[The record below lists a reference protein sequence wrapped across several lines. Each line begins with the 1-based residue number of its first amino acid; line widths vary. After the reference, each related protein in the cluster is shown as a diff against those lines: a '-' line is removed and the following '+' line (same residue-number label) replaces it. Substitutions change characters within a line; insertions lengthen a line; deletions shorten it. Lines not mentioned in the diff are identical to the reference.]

1 MINLH
6 QLLPFHLLC
15 NKNTKKEINFA
26 VYFYLV
32 KKLKTNIMLKHFII
46 LLSFLF
52 VQQSFGQAI
61 KISDA
66 RKLDTPS
73 VVTVRGIVTNGTE
86 LGQTIRY
93 FQDSTGGLSAFYSA
107 AGLPAF
113 ANVKRGNVLEV
124 TGKLKLF
131 RGLLEIDPIQSFTIL
146 DSNKTVAPLSIDTS
160 GMVEANECKL
170 VKLPFGTFT
179 ASNDVT
185 FLGNKSYEIN
195 IGAKKIVVR
204 INNNSAI
211 IGRNFPKGEVSLTGI
226 VSEFSGVYQLL
237 PRDYNDFQFKGIAL
251 TKSPTLVSN
260 TTSAITLN
268 WETNLTG
275 STQLL
280 YGLTPDLGQKI
291 DSLGSKTSHLAT
303 ISGLAPATII
313 YVQSVTVNSFN
324 TADTIKSAIQAFIT
338 TSTSSGEVRVFF
350 NRSVDTTV
358 AIPATN
364 KPAATTGS
372 KCESELVSL
381 ITKATQTIDVAM
393 YSNANIAIRDALKAA
408 AARGVRVRYIA
419 DKNANSSIFG
429 DSATLGFRFIRKPA
443 DELMHNKFFIV
454 DAGDAQKSWVSTG
467 STNLTTNQLFTDYNN
482 MIWIQDQGLAK
493 TFTVEFEEMWGS
505 STATPNIT
513 KGKFGA
519 LKSSDTPQKVTLGN
533 GKKVDV
539 HFSPSDGTSKAIF
552 TAISTADNDV
562 EAALLLVTFF
572 DLGTALNNSRIR
584 GADTRVLVHN
594 DTVGTSAQLRFLL
607 GNGGKV
613 KLFPGTDIFHHKY
626 CIIDGKKADSNPIL
640 ITGSH
645 NWSNTAETRNDENT
659 LFIYDAAIANL
670 YLQEFE
676 ARWKT
681 TISDV
686 KDAKIEGFDVKIYP
700 NPVSD
705 LLTIDMKNEVSERIN
720 LTIYNAAGQPV
731 EAYFMNQT
739 KGEMTKMIPLSN
751 YTAGQYFIRFDVDG
765 KITTKAIQVVK

>member
-1 MINLH
+1 
-6 QLLPFHLLC
+6 
-15 NKNTKKEINFA
+15 
-26 VYFYLV
+26 
-32 KKLKTNIMLKHFII
+32 MLKHFI
-46 LLSFLF
+46 LFVSFFF
-52 VQQSFGQAI
+52 VQQSFGQVI

-73 VVTVRGIVTNGTE
+73 VVTVRGIVTNGSE

-93 FQDSTGGLSAFYSA
+93 FQDSTGALSAFYSA
-107 AGLPAF
+107 SALPAF
-113 ANVKRGNVLEV
+113 ANVKRGNVIEV
-124 TGKLKLF
+124 KGALKLF

-160 GMVEANECKL
+160 GMVEANESKL

-179 ASNDVT
+179 TTTDIT
-185 FLGNKSYEIN
+185 FAGNKSYEIN
-195 IGAKKIVVR
+195 IGTKKFVVR
-204 INNNSAI
+204 INNNSAL
-211 IGRNFPKGEVSLTGI
+211 IGRNFPRGEVSLTGI
-226 VSEFSGVYQLL
+226 VSEFSAVYQLL
-237 PRDYNDFQFKGIAL
+237 PRDYNDIEFKGIAL
-251 TKSPTLVSN
+251 TKSPALTTN

-268 WETNLTG
+268 WETNLSG

-291 DSLGSKTSHLAT
+291 DSLGNRTSHSAT
-303 ISGLAPATII
+303 ISGLSPATII
-313 YVQSVTVNSFN
+313 YAQSLTVNSFN
-324 TADTIKSAIQAFIT
+324 TSDTIKSAIQAFIT
-338 TSTSSGEVRVFF
+338 TSTSSGEMRVYF
-350 NRSVDTTV
+350 NRNVDTTFAV
-358 AIPATN
+358 PATN
-364 KPAATTGS
+364 KPLATTGA
-372 KCESELVSL
+372 KCETEIVSL
-381 ITKATQTIDVAM
+381 ISKATLTVDVAM
-393 YSNANIAIRDALKAA
+393 YSNASTSIRDALKAA

-419 DKNANSSIFG
+419 DKNANSTIFA
-429 DSATLGFRFIRKPA
+429 DTATLGFKFIKKPT
-443 DELMHNKFFIV
+443 DDLMHNKFFIV
-454 DAGDAQKSWVSTG
+454 DAGDAQKSWVVSG
-467 STNLTTNQLFTDYNN
+467 SMNLTTNQLFTDYNN

-493 TFTVEFEEMWGS
+493 TYTVEFEEMWGS
-505 STATPNIT
+505 TTLTPNIA

-519 LKSSDTPQKVTLGN
+519 LKGSDTPQKVTLGN

-539 HFSPSDGTSKAIF
+539 YFSPTDGASKAIF

-594 DTVGTSAQLRFLL
+594 DTVNASSQLRFLL
-607 GNGGKV
+607 TNGGKV

-659 LFIYDAAIANL
+659 LLIYDAAIANL

-686 KDAKIEGFDVKIYP
+686 KDVKIDGFEVKMYP

-705 LLTIDMKNEVSERIN
+705 VLTIEMKNEVSERVN
-720 LTIYNAAGQPV
+720 LTIVNVAGQPI
-731 EAYFMNQT
+731 EAHFMNQT
-739 KGEMTKMIPLSN
+739 KGATTKTIPLSN
-751 YTAGQYFIRFDVDG
+751 YAAGQYFIRFDVDG
-765 KITTKAIQVVK
+765 KIMTKAIQVVK